1 MNGSQ
6 NSHLEFVIL
15 FLNPH
20 YLCMELPG
28 DLGGAIVTHYGYQMY
43 AL

>member
-1 MNGSQ
+1 MNGWE
-6 NSHLEFVIL
+6 NSHLELVIM
-15 FLNPH
+15 FLNAA